1 MMLLQTPHLLKTE
14 MVWQGPDG
22 YDYADPVLFS
32 HTLLLQEIVLSW
44 CPKLSLPE
52 AIFLILLLPEHG
64 SLIDT
69 AATDR

>member
-32 HTLLLQEIVLSW
+32 PYSAVTGNSAFMV
-44 CPKLSLPE
+44 PKVVATRSD
-52 AIFLILLLPEHG
+52 IFNT
-64 SLIDT
+64 S
-69 AATDR
+69 AS